1 MWTPCSKPS
10 SCGLAAGL
18 LACEY
23 GVRVTLL
30 KRYYNAT
37 AGLVYVPSA
46 WRFFHV
52 LMSAVYGMRTTPKA
66 MRVWHVRVHMCA
78 ARVAC
83 RIRLVKKI
91 NRSRNSG

>member
-1 MWTPCSKPS
+1 MARVLVEQVQSYHKTTVKLPESYRW
-10 SCGLAAGL
+10 AGL
-18 LACEY
+18 CTFSLA
-23 GVRVTLL
+23 V
-30 KRYYNAT
+30 
-37 AGLVYVPSA
+37 
-46 WRFFHV
+46 FFHV
-52 LMSAVYGMRTTPKA
+52 LMLGVYGMRMPPRA